1 MILSRLRSVRLVIVL
16 FLMIALCIV
25 PAWGRSP
32 RIPSGKTYTNSIG
45 MKFVRIE
52 PGTFQ
57 MGQIRKPLPVEV
69 SVRGL
74 DFLKEG
80 DFDEEPVHSVT
91 ISRPFYMGIYEVT
104 NFQYELFEP
113 EHKSLRGKHGVSSE
127 DDEAVINV
135 SWYDAVSFC
144 RWLTEKDGM
153 PYRLATEA
161 EWEYACRAGGETNY
175 NMDDILPEE
184 YRKRAH
190 RAGGPMAVDL
200 KVGQTPANGWG
211 LFDMHGN
218 VEEWCYDWYGPY
230 KEVGQRDPIGYAGGS
245 CRVTRGGSY
254 GSRIYYLRSANRM
267 SALPGTRN
275 WVIGFRVVL
284 GRMPDTEAL
293 AVEPERFQRNVEQEN
308 KGWEDKGP
316 DMDRSYF
323 KGPRKFV
330 RIPTDMYG
338 PVFASHNHNPGLVVC
353 PNGDLLA
360 AWFSTV
366 TEGNR
371 EMVIA
376 GSRLRRGEDHWD
388 QASQFFDAADRN
400 ESSTRLWNDGKGK
413 IYHLTSVSFAAAS
426 RCAVAVRTSEDNG
439 VTWSG
444 FRFILPEFTGGQGPS
459 GSIFRMLDGS
469 ITYVSD
475 YRGSTLWISRDEGL
489 RWRKPLGNIAG
500 IHGGA
505 AQLKDGRVVAFGR
518 GGEINGMMPKSVST
532 NLGETW
538 DYSASDFPPIGG
550 QQRLVLL
557 KLEEGP
563 LFFASFTD
571 HGTEITDASGVRRTV
586 RGLFAAVSEDGG
598 RTWPYKR
605 LVSDDGPG
613 RAVEST
619 AGGLF
624 IMSQRNGEYRGYM
637 SAVQSPTGVIHLVTS
652 REHYEFNL
660 EWLKEPSAAI
670 SYPPVPVKAVTET
683 FTGSKFFDNEGWAA
697 YHAYRGGFN
706 GKGQYTINAL
716 GPLGGINRI
725 VGKGSFDMRISI
737 KNIRYNP
744 SLRESKPGF
753 ALWLNDNRSRV
764 TGVYVNSDNISVS
777 FKDKV
782 TGETVSTSQEEK
794 VTYTEAPESI
804 ELRVLYSETR
814 KQVRVFY
821 GLDGDEAD
829 NELPAS
835 EKGMHYSQPLS
846 ETTTVFLLFSNG
858 SMDVDRYE
866 IEPIKE

>member
-1 MILSRLRSVRLVIVL
+1 MVLNRPCISRLFIVL
-16 FLMIALCIV
+16 FLMIVLCGV
-25 PAWGRSP
+25 PALGRSSQ
-32 RIPSGKTYTNSIG
+32 IPEGETFTNSIG

-52 PGTFQ
+52 PGTFR
-57 MGQIRKPLPVEV
+57 MGQIKKPLPVEV
-69 SVRGL
+69 SIRGL
-74 DFLKEG
+74 DFLRDG
-80 DFDEEPVHSVT
+80 DFDEKPVHSVT

-104 NFQYELFEP
+104 NFQYELFDP
-113 EHKSLRGKHGVSSE
+113 GHKSLRGKHGVSTE
-127 DDEAVINV
+127 DEEAVVNV
-135 SWYDAVSFC
+135 SWYDASSFC
-144 RWLTEKDGM
+144 RWLSEKEGLA
-153 PYRLATEA
+153 YRLATEA
-161 EWEYACRAGGETNY
+161 EWEYACRAGSQTNY
-175 NMDDILPEE
+175 NMDDIIPDE

-190 RAGGPMAVDL
+190 RAGGPMDVDL

-211 LFDMHGN
+211 LYDMHGN

-230 KEVGQRDPIGYAGGS
+230 QAGQPRDPIGYAGGS

-267 SALPGTRN
+267 GALPGTRN

-284 GRMPDTEAL
+284 GQMPATKPL
-293 AVEPERFQRNVEQEN
+293 AVEEESFQRNVEQER

-316 DMDRSYF
+316 DMDKPYF

-330 RIPTDMYG
+330 KIPADMYG

-376 GSRLRRGEDHWD
+376 GSRLRRGKEQWG

-400 ESSTRLWNDGKGK
+400 ESATRLWHDGNGK
-413 IYHLTSVSFAAAS
+413 IYHFTSVSFAAAS
-426 RCAVAVRTSEDNG
+426 WMAVAIRTSTDNG

-444 FRFILPEFTGGQGPS
+444 FRSILPEFTHGQGPS
-459 GSIFRMLDGS
+459 GSIFRMRSGS
-469 ITYVSD
+469 IAYVSD
-475 YRGSTLWISRDEGL
+475 HRGSTLWISEDEGVT
-489 RWRKPLGNIAG
+489 WRKVFGNIAG

-505 AQLKDGRVVAFGR
+505 AQLEDGRLVAFGR
-518 GGEINGMMPKSVST
+518 GHSIDGMMPKSTST

-538 DYSASDFPPIGG
+538 HHSASEFPPIGG

-563 LFFASFTD
+563 LFFASYAD
-571 HGTEITDASGVRRTV
+571 HGTEITDAAGVTRTV
-586 RGLFAAVSEDGG
+586 RGLFSAVSEDGG

-605 LVSDDGPG
+605 LISDDGPG

-624 IMSQRNGEYRGYM
+624 VMSQRNGEYRGYM
-637 SAVQSPTGVIHLVTS
+637 TGVQSPTGVIHLITS

-660 EWLKEPSAAI
+660 EWLKKPSSAI
-670 SYPPVPVKAVTET
+670 CYRPVPVKAVTES
-683 FTGSKFFDNEGWAA
+683 FDGPEGFDNEGWAD
-697 YHAYRGGFN
+697 YHAYKGGFN
-706 GKGQYTINAL
+706 GNGQYTVSAL

-764 TGVYVNSDNISVS
+764 IGVYINSDNISVS

-782 TGETVSTSQEEK
+782 TGERVSTGKDEQ
-794 VTYTEAPESI
+794 VTYSEAPESI
-804 ELRVLYSETR
+804 QLRVLYSERR
-814 KQVRVFY
+814 KQVRVFC

-835 EKGMHYSQPLS
+835 KKGLHYSQPLS
-846 ETTTVFLLFSNG
+846 ETTTVFLLFSSG

-866 IEPIKE
+866 IEPIKP